1 MNMDRP
7 QYGEYATPEEQRAR
21 AGLPPIEAGPVA
33 PATPQ
38 PATPQ
43 PATPQ
48 SATPQPA
55 AAAPAAPSAG
65 RLVTLVLLGVGLFN
79 VLSAIPNFLNL
90 SDTLQQSLKM
100 FGSDAEFTNYAAA
113 KNWGVI
119 ALVVLM
125 AGYAA
130 TIWLS
135 VLRMRAARSSWWVP
149 LVGFVVTM
157 FAVSLCMSVPM
168 LGDPAFTQ
176 LFQAPPAG

>member
-1 MNMDRP
+1 MSMDRP

-21 AGLPPIEAGPVA
+21 AGLPPIEAEPVVPA
-33 PATPQ
+33 PAPPQ
-38 PATPQ
+38 PV
-43 PATPQ
+43 TPQ
-48 SATPQPA
+48 SA
-55 AAAPAAPSAG
+55 APARPSAG
-65 RLVTLVLLGVGLFN
+65 RLITLVLLGVGLFN

-90 SDTLQQSLKM
+90 SETLQLSLKM

-130 TIWLS
+130 TIWFS
-135 VLRMRAARSSWWVP
+135 VRRMRAARSSWWVP

-168 LGDPAFTQ
+168 MGDPAFTE